1 MQPPCA
7 AKQRSTARIAWALS
21 LLACAGIAVNAFLTH
36 GSHREWWNTVQ
47 SEQLQ
52 YAQWEASAQREAD
65 VLVGEVEGLT
75 REQVIERLT
84 SRLGPDDPYPQL
96 PPSTNGAMPAM
107 AMPLP
112 ADPKVEPAVC
122 WNVRAKNWYVIVP
135 VYDGR
140 AKRLTVTTMQRTFV
154 GARAPQAEV
163 LTFYYVI
170 GVTSLI
176 MYLAATAAVAA
187 WWFRRRHRAALH
199 VCLAARGRRMG
210 GAAYDRLGLWN
221 GPSVVSAHTGQVIE
235 ACTVGGPC
243 HRPRV
248 GVDRAARSVAS
259 PEDRRLCKVRLRP
272 YGQRQRRLPG
282 VRHYPGTGAAC
293 GVGCGCRDALICLNT
308 SAAISNE

>member
-1 MQPPCA
+1 
-7 AKQRSTARIAWALS
+7 
-21 LLACAGIAVNAFLTH
+21 
-36 GSHREWWNTVQ
+36 
-47 SEQLQ
+47 
-52 YAQWEASAQREAD
+52 

-122 WNVRAKNWYVIVP
+122 WNARAKNWYVIVP

-199 VCLAARGRRMG
+199 VCLAAAVVGW
-210 GAAYDRLGLWN
+210 AALLTTDWDFGTGLQWSPPILDRSLKRAPWEGPAIGLALGLI
-221 GPSVVSAHTGQVIE
+221 AL
-235 ACTVGGPC
+235 
-243 HRPRV
+243 RV
-248 GVDRAARSVAS
+248 RS
-259 PEDRRLCKVRLRP
+259 RRLKT
-272 YGQRQRRLPG
+272 G
-282 VRHYPGTGAAC
+282 VCAKCGYDLTGNVSGVCPECGTTLVLAPPAA
-293 GVGCGCRDALICLNT
+293 
-308 SAAISNE
+308 SAAVAATR